1 MKDFIDLLG
10 RVLLSAI
17 FLWDAFDRIRHFDS
31 TKVKMTSFGVVW
43 QQDFLLYGSII
54 FVALGGLM
62 LLIGYRTGLAV
73 VLLLIYWIPFTFI
86 VHPFWNFSGD
96 FTQRI
101 ESIEFM
107 KNMAIAGGLFMVF
120 SNGSGRYSI
129 KRMLATTRVR

>member
-10 RVLLSAI
+10 RTLLSAI
-17 FLWDAFDRIRHFDS
+17 FLWDAFDHIRHFDS
-31 TKVKMTSFGVVW
+31 TKVKMTAFGVTW
-43 QQDFLLYGSII
+43 QQDLLLNGSII

-62 LLIGYRTGLAV
+62 LLIGYRTSLAV
-73 VLLLIYWIPFTFI
+73 VLLLIYWLPFTFI
-86 VHPFWNFSGD
+86 VHPFWSFSGD

-129 KRMLATTRVR
+129 KRMLATTNVR

>member
-43 QQDFLLYGSII
+43 QQDLLLYGSII